1 MRNARTIGREMFS
14 VDSNCRLVITG
25 NVQQRPS
32 TVSPA
37 SKRRRRP
44 IPTPPPRSSTSM
56 SNRRNRSRIS
66 PFQDRHLESPSSSFS
81 SRPSTTSGRSRSRS
95 TSKKNTRY
103 YKDYRLNTH
112 QLQFHSTP
120 TGNHFPSSPF
130 LRVTKSGHPATYRSL
145 SRESRNNLERTTSP
159 SKSPSKSSPQ
169 QSQQQLPQTVPIEK
183 HLDLLESID
192 VNEHRLSSL
201 WNKACQENKIRF
213 INYILDEICGVDNEK
228 DDASNSSTNDSGSE
242 TQNIYQIDPE
252 SIIDADDTFANCNVD
267 LLECLIGS
275 SGYNVF
281 RRRTLMWHIMKMSNR
296 RGEGGV
302 WENVVLNNRSL
313 RMKVER
319 MEQNIETL
327 KETIDLNNLQY
338 TTNRNKD
345 ILEKDIVVG
354 RLKTKVEKIEEKW
367 YIECERALKLDKE
380 VAIKSSIMAE
390 QVNKIQELN
399 KLKQDADTLLRYKDT
414 QMKKM
419 RIKIH
424 ELQQMNKNYTGVSP
438 SLNMIMKAMKEEKK
452 VVVEEVERGLV
463 DDN

>member
-1 MRNARTIGREMFS
+1 M
-14 VDSNCRLVITG
+14 
-25 NVQQRPS
+25 
-32 TVSPA
+32 
-37 SKRRRRP
+37 
-44 IPTPPPRSSTSM
+44 
-56 SNRRNRSRIS
+56 
-66 PFQDRHLESPSSSFS
+66 
-81 SRPSTTSGRSRSRS
+81 
-95 TSKKNTRY
+95 
-103 YKDYRLNTH
+103 
-112 QLQFHSTP
+112 
-120 TGNHFPSSPF
+120 
-130 LRVTKSGHPATYRSL
+130 
-145 SRESRNNLERTTSP
+145 
-159 SKSPSKSSPQ
+159 
-169 QSQQQLPQTVPIEK
+169 
-183 HLDLLESID
+183 
-192 VNEHRLSSL
+192 
-201 WNKACQENKIRF
+201 
-213 INYILDEICGVDNEK
+213 DEICGVDNEK
-228 DDASNSSTNDSGSE
+228 DDASNSSTKDSGSE

-438 SLNMIMKAMKEEKK
+438 SLNMIMKAMKEKK

-463 DDN
+463 DDH